1 MDYFLLVRTHQ
12 RRLSCLKGGGCH
24 LLSSKKAR
32 GTCGAA
38 TPWLQE
44 TSRGSKPPPLRWL
57 TPLAHRTSVHR
68 SGSARRFRP
77 YPPQTPTQRPPVRVL
92 PLPILTRMAYLGSEL
107 RFPPTSFTSSF
118 VFGRTRSLSVTWH
131 DPSMEAG
138 REQRMIEIDRSPSQF
153 CSKER
158 GPSLA
163 AGCLALGFIRC
174 GAAYEGMKK
183 DWGC

>member
-1 MDYFLLVRTHQ
+1 VLL
-12 RRLSCLKGGGCH
+12 RLGFKRHPVDPS
-24 LLSSKKAR
+24 
-32 GTCGAA
+32 
-38 TPWLQE
+38 
-44 TSRGSKPPPLRWL
+44 PPLRWL

-68 SGSARRFRP
+68 SGSASRFCP

-138 REQRMIEIDRSPSQF
+138 REQRMIEIDRSASQF

-158 GPSLA
+158 GLSPA
-163 AGCLALGFIRC
+163 AGCLALAFIRC

-183 DWGC
+183 GWGC

>member
-1 MDYFLLVRTHQ
+1 VLL
-12 RRLSCLKGGGCH
+12 RLGFKRHPVDPS
-24 LLSSKKAR
+24 
-32 GTCGAA
+32 
-38 TPWLQE
+38 
-44 TSRGSKPPPLRWL
+44 PPLRWL

-153 CSKER
+153 CSKEC
-158 GPSLA
+158 GLALA
-163 AGCLALGFIRC
+163 AGCHRARLHQGRGRPRGHEKGLGLLDLELSRFVIFRVTSSC
-174 GAAYEGMKK
+174 V
-183 DWGC
+183 